1 MARTK
6 KYKTID
12 DVVLDL
18 ATGADRK
25 DVMRIKY
32 RFSNKDPLYANM
44 IQSGIEKYDK
54 LSKVKEAR
62 ESYLLPEDYLS
73 RQELEEMVGWR
84 GIGEGE

>member
-73 RQELEEMVGWR
+73 KQELDEMVGWK
-84 GIGEGE
+84 GIEEGQ

>member
-32 RFSNKDPLYANM
+32 RFSSKDPLYANM

-54 LSKVKEAR
+54 LSQVKEAR

-84 GIGEGE
+84 GLE

>member
-44 IQSGIEKYDK
+44 IQSGIEKFDK

-62 ESYLLPEDYLS
+62 ESYVLPEDYLS
-73 RQELEEMVGWR
+73 RQEIDEMVGWR
-84 GIGEGE
+84 GLE

>member
-18 ATGADRK
+18 ATGASRK

-32 RFSNKDPLYANM
+32 RFKDIDIAYANM
-44 IQSGIEKYDK
+44 IQSGIEKFDK

-62 ESYLLPEDYLS
+62 ESYVLPEDYLS
-73 RQELEEMVGWR
+73 RQEIDDMVGWK
-84 GIGEGE
+84 GID